1 MKQIDRLRRPL
12 PTAAVV
18 TLALVGCAS
27 AQTVPRS
34 QLGSSFD
41 IRYGNVERIERIKI
55 QSQAPQGAVMG
66 GIVGGATSGHGHRG
80 KHAVEGALAG
90 AILSA
95 ILEGD
100 RNAYQYTV
108 EFIDGGVTKIVTET
122 GGIIEGDCV
131 TVELGQTANIRRV
144 SPVHC
149 EHSDHEALTD
159 PIVHTKRQQEAA
171 ECQAAKE
178 MALQATEE
186 EAVDVALKKVRVFCE
201 G

>member
-1 MKQIDRLRRPL
+1 MKQIETKVLCL
-12 PTAAVV
+12 PVVAVM
-18 TLALVGCAS
+18 TLTLIASAS
-27 AQTVPRS
+27 AQTISRS
-34 QLGSSFD
+34 ELGSSFD
-41 IRYGNVERIERIKI
+41 IRYGTVESIERVKI
-55 QSQAPQGAVMG
+55 RSQAPQGAVMG
-66 GIVGGATSGHGHRG
+66 GIVGGATSGHRHRG

-90 AILSA
+90 ALLSA
-95 ILEGD
+95 VLEGN

-108 EFIDGGVTKIVTET
+108 DFTDGGITKVVTES

-149 EHSDHEALTD
+149 EHSDHDALVD

-186 EAVDVALKKVRVFCE
+186 EAVDIALKKVRVFCE